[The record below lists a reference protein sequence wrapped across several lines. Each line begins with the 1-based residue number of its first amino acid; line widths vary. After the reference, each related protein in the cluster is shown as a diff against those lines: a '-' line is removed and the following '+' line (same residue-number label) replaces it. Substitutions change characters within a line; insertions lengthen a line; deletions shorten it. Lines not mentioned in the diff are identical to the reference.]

1 MTGTSLLQPHPLGL
15 YTSSGLCVLLLLLVV
30 KGEYWKMRA
39 TGWKV
44 PRDSLR
50 RKALPLRCRAVQ
62 KGHDFHPAGFLR
74 TPGNSLASTRCQ
86 GAAQGFLPKCKP
98 KDLRATQRVGLGLL
112 CVSRWSLSTR
122 YQTQGLPGKLQKD
135 WIDIVSQT
143 LNG

>member
-74 TPGNSLASTRCQ
+74 TSGAPTWQFPHKHEVSGCCPGLSPQ
-86 GAAQGFLPKCKP
+86 VQAQGLEGNAKSGSGPAVCKQMESFDPLP
-98 KDLRATQRVGLGLL
+98 DTG
-112 CVSRWSLSTR
+112 T
-122 YQTQGLPGKLQKD
+122 PGKVTERLD
-135 WIDIVSQT
+135 
-143 LNG
+143 